1 MRMRSD
7 AQTSLSTTQLA
18 QRTGVSAGTL
28 RAWEARYGFPEPVRL
43 AGGHH
48 RYGERD
54 VAAVSEVLR
63 LRADGLSMAA
73 AVVRARSAQN
83 VQETSIYAALRRR
96 RPDLQ
101 PFTASKRSLLALT
114 HAIEDAHCACAGSGI
129 MIGSFQREHHYRR
142 SERRWDS
149 FSRTLAL
156 SVALADFK
164 ELRVPDRGVAEVP
177 VDRDHQLSREWT
189 VIVDSD
195 EAGAC
200 LSAWELPETSELPD
214 RSRRFEVIWSFD
226 PEAVHAATLAA
237 AGLLRTLAPSLTNR
251 LPLEVDSPATAATRP
266 SELRFAADVAAR
278 AVAAMAT
285 TLDAAAA
292 GGNPPRRG
300 PGCPR

>member
-1 MRMRSD
+1 MPMTGES
-7 AQTSLSTTQLA
+7 QTSLSTTQLA

-28 RAWEARYGFPEPVRL
+28 RAWEARYGFPQPVRL

-48 RYGERD
+48 RYDERD

-73 AVVRARSAQN
+73 AIVRARAAQI
-83 VQETSIYAALRRR
+83 VPETSIYAALRRR

-101 PFTASKRSLLALT
+101 PFIASKRSLLALT

-129 MIGSFQREHHYRR
+129 LIGSFQREHHYRR
-142 SERRWDS
+142 SQRRWDS

-164 ELRVPDRGVAEVP
+164 ELRVPARGVAEVP

-195 EAGAC
+195 EAKAC
-200 LSAWELPETSELPD
+200 LAAWELPDAREMPD
-214 RSRRFEVIWSFD
+214 QSRRFEVVWSFD
-226 PEAVHAATLAA
+226 PAAVAAATLAT
-237 AGLLRTLAPSLTNR
+237 AGLLQTLAPGLAKR
-251 LPLEVDSPATAATRP
+251 LPAEVDAPVPAAARP

-285 TLDAAAA
+285 TLDAAA
-292 GGNPPRRG
+292 G
-300 PGCPR
+300 